1 MENLINQ
8 LQSMEI
14 SDKIIIILLV
24 IIVFG
29 FVFFGLFKLV
39 DWLFNAF
46 KKWILFIMIC
56 ILYKRYNFVPL
67 KEGLKPLFFV

>member
-14 SDKIIIILLV
+14 SDKIIIILLL

-29 FVFFGLFKLV
+29 FVLFGLFKFV
-39 DWLFNAF
+39 DWLFNSF
-46 KKWILFIMIC
+46 KK
-56 ILYKRYNFVPL
+56 
-67 KEGLKPLFFV
+67 

>member
-46 KKWILFIMIC
+46 KK
-56 ILYKRYNFVPL
+56 
-67 KEGLKPLFFV
+67 